1 MFCNRLLLTRYDRL
15 PFDIISAAAKTI
27 HPLTPFVDVL
37 AVSWENVELST
48 LLALTEYNFDRVDLL
63 ISEPEALDLFTVVRL
78 LRGHLNL
85 VTTLLVRKSCVFVEK
100 ASR

>member
-1 MFCNRLLLTRYDRL
+1 MTAYQRHYL
-15 PFDIISAAAKTI
+15 SAAKPYT
-27 HPLTPFVDVL
+27 HSTPFVDVL

-78 LRGHLNL
+78 FARTSQFSYYTVG
-85 VTTLLVRKSCVFVEK
+85 
-100 ASR
+100 A

>member
-1 MFCNRLLLTRYDRL
+1 M
-15 PFDIISAAAKTI
+15 
-27 HPLTPFVDVL
+27 L

-63 ISEPEALDLFTVVRL
+63 ISELEALDLFTVVRL

-85 VTTLLVRKSCVFVEK
+85 VTTLLVRKSCAFVEK

>member
-1 MFCNRLLLTRYDRL
+1 MFCNRLLLTRNDRL
-15 PFDIISAAAKTI
+15 PFDIISAAAKAI

-63 ISEPEALDLFTVVRL
+63 ISELEALNFIHCGETVARTSQISYYTV
-78 LRGHLNL
+78 G
-85 VTTLLVRKSCVFVEK
+85 
-100 ASR
+100 A